1 MRLRKIIR
9 VARWEIEHQVTT
21 VNKKQIGL
29 VILAIL
35 LSTSIFFV
43 SGSTDAT
50 QNDLYNVGV
59 AQNSPYYEIVDR
71 APELNAI
78 QTDGK
83 NSDVDQIAKLE
94 EGRLDLIITRTGSV
108 LERPNDEQSQAALA
122 HSNDAIEEYNQ
133 RLMVDRDVQRGI
145 YPVLADVN
153 YVEQLTDTGLASS
166 FDTGSGLDDSTNNG
180 STANDNTENDN
191 SEDNT
196 DSSTDGTD
204 STTDDSTTD
213 DNTNS
218 EESAEDVFDEAL
230 SGGSSGSLSTPDN
243 IQPPFPFESILFG
256 FLFLLPMSFIVQVFS
271 SSVIDERLDYSG
283 ELLLVTPITNY
294 DIIIGKALPYMGL
307 LTFTT
312 LAISI
317 PLDVSIQ
324 SIYAVLVIAFT
335 FLSIGFITGIFAR
348 SYKELS
354 FVLLTVTILLFSY
367 VLVPS
372 IFSTIHPIAI
382 ISPLSVVVFDLQ
394 NEALPVIDLLFATVP
409 LLLAGLLLFI
419 YGAGIYRE
427 DDLFSQ
433 RPIPLKV
440 IDMLAVRIHSWK
452 SLFLK
457 GFIVLP
463 FVFAAQLLLVAM
475 LFILP
480 QSIAVPA
487 ILVFAA
493 FTEEIA
499 KSVPVYAGFVKNK
512 LETKG
517 ELVMGAIASGF
528 GFFFAEQLTT
538 IAQLVGLLNLEVGSA
553 VFGNTIASTTG
564 TSIGILLPIMWVLIH
579 PIVSLIASLGAIKNK
594 YAYIATVLIATLVH
608 VSYNVGVIMYA

>member
-1 MRLRKIIR
+1 MRLRKILR

-35 LSTSIFFV
+35 LSTSIFYIG
-43 SGSTDAT
+43 GSTDAA

-71 APELNAI
+71 APELNSI
-78 QTDGK
+78 QTDGEY
-83 NSDVDQIAKLE
+83 SDVDHIEKLE
-94 EGRLDLIITRTGSV
+94 NGRLDLIITRTGSV
-108 LERPNDEQSQAALA
+108 LERPGDEQSQAALA

-133 RLMVDRDVQRGI
+133 RLMVDKDIQRGI

-166 FDTGSGLDDSTNNG
+166 FDTGSGLDGNESSDATNDNNMDEDDTSDENTDDSTG
-180 STANDNTENDN
+180 EPSGDDNTENN
-191 SEDNT
+191 TGSSED
-196 DSSTDGTD
+196 
-204 STTDDSTTD
+204 
-213 DNTNS
+213 
-218 EESAEDVFDEAL
+218 AEDVFDEAL
-230 SGGSSGSLSTPDN
+230 SGGSASSLSTPDN

-294 DIIIGKALPYMGL
+294 DIIIGKALPYMSL

-317 PLDVSIQ
+317 PLDVSLQ
-324 SIYAVLVIAFT
+324 SIYAVLVIAFA

-354 FVLLTVTILLFSY
+354 FVLLSVTILLFSY

-394 NEALPVIDLLFATVP
+394 NEALPLVDLLFATTP
-409 LLLAGLLLFI
+409 LLLTGLLLFI

-512 LETKG
+512 LESKG
-517 ELVMGAIASGF
+517 ELIMGAIASGF

-553 VFGNTIASTTG
+553 VFGNTIASSTG

-579 PIVSLIASLGAIKNK
+579 PIVSVIASLGAIKNK
-594 YAYIATVLIATLVH
+594 YAYIITVIIATLVH